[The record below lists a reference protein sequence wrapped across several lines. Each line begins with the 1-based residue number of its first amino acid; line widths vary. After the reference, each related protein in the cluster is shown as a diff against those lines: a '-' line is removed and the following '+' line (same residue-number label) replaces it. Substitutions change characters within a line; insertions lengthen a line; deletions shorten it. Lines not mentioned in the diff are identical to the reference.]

1 MLAVASMQQKCKI
14 REMSDTIR
22 RKKQSRKRHDMP
34 DNRRCKNLH
43 DQVDK
48 LDQLQANF
56 VNLVKFVMQF
66 FYTLHNESFVLIHA
80 PSILRSNE

>member
-1 MLAVASMQQKCKI
+1 MIPTQLTK
-14 REMSDTIR
+14 
-22 RKKQSRKRHDMP
+22 
-34 DNRRCKNLH
+34 KNLH